1 MAKMSQTST
10 APPTVLSASEARV
23 SLPAVLDDFRDHG
36 LASNPVFFGS
46 HRKAEGVIIPVDL
59 FYALIPAIDEVLL
72 KENVRKR
79 LSNSSEGV
87 DLDTAFVAS
96 LGLDPAD
103 FNL

>member
-1 MAKMSQTST
+1 
-10 APPTVLSASEARV
+10 VLSASEARV